1 MDRPRL
7 PESVVTPLTSPEAE
21 LIGTPNTLNRLHA
34 PIHSFTTRLHAL
46 AAELFRPLRPNTL
59 RNPNLNESHL
69 PTPRTP
75 TFPRRR
81 GLEVSGGA
89 LAAVGMALTG
99 VRPARADEGESG
111 IQDEATDVQKA
122 PEAKPLTAAEQM
134 IAEKTEL
141 IGTKSYLVDGQPV
154 SFEIRAGQGTL
165 GYFGLRG
172 ETDTGNPPT
181 DKGVPDELYPVM
193 TELLKATRQYQNL
206 TGITLLTLAP
216 GDPLFKELPTENR
229 AYAPTGYQPAGGK
242 EIQVAEYAGEIV
254 NGHLTLVNRPV
265 RLDQGDPSNIKIAR
279 DDLASTFNT
288 SLITGGADGFTFFT
302 TLTNK
307 QAKTLG
313 SFGPTYLDNFIFIP
327 R

>member
-154 SFEIRAGQGTL
+154 SFEIRAGQGAP

-172 ETDTGNPPT
+172 KPETSNPNI

-193 TELLKATRQYQNL
+193 TELLTATRQYQPL

-216 GDPLFKELPTENR
+216 GDPLFNAIPIKNR
-229 AYAPTGYQPAGGK
+229 TYRATAYQPSTGP
-242 EIQVAEYAGEIV
+242 EVRVAEYGAEV
-254 NGHLTLVNRPV
+254 ADGHLTFMSRPV
-265 RLDQGDPSNIKIAR
+265 RLDPGD
-279 DDLASTFNT
+279 ASSMDMFQVDFAMLFDR
-288 SLITGGADGFTFFT
+288 SLINGGADGFDPFA
-302 TLTNK
+302 LTQR

-313 SFGPTYLDNFIFIP
+313 SFGENYIDVLTFIP